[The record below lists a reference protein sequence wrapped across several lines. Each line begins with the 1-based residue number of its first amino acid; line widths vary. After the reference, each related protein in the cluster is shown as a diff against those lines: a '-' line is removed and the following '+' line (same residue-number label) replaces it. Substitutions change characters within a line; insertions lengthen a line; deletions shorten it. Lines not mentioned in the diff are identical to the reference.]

1 MAYLDI
7 LFSNIHLHINLMKKL
22 LLVVI
27 ALLAFGS
34 LGGVLLAGLNI
45 YTRSTTPVDTEQ
57 TQPNRSPAQQ
67 FPALP
72 DSSPSTK

>member
-1 MAYLDI
+1 
-7 LFSNIHLHINLMKKL
+7 MKKL

-34 LGGVLLAGLNI
+34 LGGVFLAGLNI
-45 YTRSTTPVDTEQ
+45 YTRSTTPPVDTEQ